1 MAKIGYIQLTDCD
14 SFETEREWMNK
25 YGCCRIVEE
34 IPQQEKTRPQWKSL
48 ADELDRGDEI
58 VMTAMSN
65 AIRGPRE
72 LAMFFEYCRIKAV
85 RFIFINDGIDSAGKL
100 FPDTKLQDVLFK
112 IGSLSADVAVMR
124 RQAAHISRLTSTTK
138 APGGKILS
146 KQERENAIVNMYQ
159 TGSSIDAIWR
169 ASGFRSRSSVFRI
182 LNKHGI
188 TLDRGPHS
196 GPVKKRK
203 EKADK

>member
-14 SFETEREWMNK
+14 SFETEKEWMK
-25 YGCCRIVEE
+25 QYGCCRIIEE

-48 ADELDRGDEI
+48 TDELERGDEI

-65 AIRGPRE
+65 AMRGPRE
-72 LAMFFEYCRIKAV
+72 LAMFFELCRIKVV

-100 FPDTKLQDVLFK
+100 FTDTKLQDVLFK
-112 IGSLSADVAVMR
+112 IGALSAEVAVMR
-124 RQAAHISRLTSTTK
+124 RQAAHISKLTSTAKTV
-138 APGGKILS
+138 GGKIMN
-146 KQERENAIVNMYQ
+146 KQEREKTIVSMYQ
-159 TGSSIDAIWR
+159 NGSSIDAIWHS
-169 ASGFRSRSSVFRI
+169 SGFRSRSSVFRI

-196 GPVKKRK
+196 GPVRKRK
-203 EKADK
+203 EKDE